1 MPRTLAPACHAARV
15 GNVTLPT
22 PIFLAGGALCVVAGI
37 LVGQL
42 LLPDTP
48 QRTTAEVASFDPTRS
63 QLCLEGDAIDGQE
76 GVDPAGRLC
85 GTLRRTAN
93 ARTPEKGDQFRFVS
107 VRNSREVDGKTDQ
120 QIVIYGDVV
129 D

>member
-1 MPRTLAPACHAARV
+1 MPGTPAPACHASGV

-37 LVGQL
+37 LAGQVF
-42 LLPDTP
+42 LPETP
-48 QRTTAEVASFDPTRS
+48 QRTTAEVVSFDASKS

-76 GVDPAGRLC
+76 GVDPEGRLC
-85 GTLRRTAN
+85 GTLRRTPN
-93 ARTPEKGDQFRFVS
+93 ARTPREGDEFRFVS
-107 VRNSREVDGKTDQ
+107 VRNSRELDGETDQ

>member
-1 MPRTLAPACHAARV
+1 MPVAPAPACHASAV

-37 LVGQL
+37 LVGHI

-48 QRTTAEVASFDPTRS
+48 ERTTAEVVSFDPSKSR
-63 QLCLEGDAIDGQE
+63 LCLQGDAIEDQE
-76 GVDPAGRLC
+76 GVDPEGRLC
-85 GTLRRTAN
+85 GTLRRTPN
-93 ARTPEKGDQFRFVS
+93 AKTPQKGDEFRFVS
-107 VRNSREVDGKTDQ
+107 VRNSREVDGRTDQ